1 MANPFS
7 KGWKYLTAS
16 LDQKIEENA
25 DPLVQIQQASEAAKR
40 QHQQV
45 REQATQVI
53 GNRNQLEMKL
63 NRLVGER
70 DELEKKARQA
80 LSLAEGEQDSAR
92 ASELQQAAEIYAT
105 QLVGVEQEL
114 ENAKTLHSQASS
126 AADEATRQL
135 QQSEARL
142 KDQMAQI
149 DQLRSQVQQT
159 KMQEASAATMDQI
172 GSMDPDR
179 DVPSLDQVR
188 EKIERRYAQ
197 ALGSQELT
205 EHSMQDRMAEIESS
219 AGDMRAQA
227 RLEQIRAELSAPESA
242 KKEIES

>member
-40 QHQQV
+40 QHLQV

-53 GNRNQLEMKL
+53 GNRNQLELKL
-63 NRLVGER
+63 GRLVEQR
-70 DELEKKARQA
+70 DQLEQKTRQA
-80 LSLAEGEQDSAR
+80 LSLADGEQDSVRGA
-92 ASELQQAAEIYAT
+92 ELQRAAEIYAT
-105 QLVGVEQEL
+105 QLVGVEQEI
-114 ENAKTLHSQASS
+114 ESAKTLHAQA
-126 AADEATRQL
+126 AAAAEDAERQL

-142 KDQMAQI
+142 QDQLAQI

-159 KMQEASAATMDQI
+159 KMQEASVAAMDQI
-172 GSMDPDR
+172 TGVDPDG

-188 EKIERRYAQ
+188 EKIERRYAN
-197 ALGSQELT
+197 ALGAQELT

-219 AGDMRAQA
+219 ASDMRAQA
-227 RLEQIRAELSAPESA
+227 RLEQIRSELSAPDTA
-242 KKEIES
+242 AGEIER